1 MHHSHRERV
10 DGVDERVVGLQLGVV
25 VTDVDE
31 LTEKLRRKQHLE
43 QASIALEAEEKAQ
56 RAERVR
62 LQVSKHTVKVHV
74 HLFDGNA
81 HVQSSYKYSS

>member
-62 LQVSKHTVKVHV
+62 LQVNTQSEYTCTCETRSLACMMQHTE
-74 HLFDGNA
+74 
-81 HVQSSYKYSS
+81 